1 MATAD
6 PEVIPAPVVRRE
18 DTVPPLPVPLVIG
31 VTGHRDLVAAELP
44 LLEQRVR
51 EFFQSLYT
59 RYPGV
64 SLDLL
69 SPLAEG
75 ADRLVAR
82 VALEL
87 NVRLIVPLPMHRDLY
102 LEDFEDPQ
110 SRDDFDAL
118 EAQGLPFEVPEWP
131 MPDALPDRGTERELQ
146 YARLGVF
153 IAAHC
158 HILLALW
165 DGMSSSQI
173 GGTAQVIEFHQRD
186 YMPGVSEQRGEPSL
200 NLINDE
206 SDLVYHLTCSRR
218 QHRRPLARAGEAS
231 WLTLDETNPR
241 TSELPERYDR
251 VFTRIA
257 EFNADALSNEK
268 KIEHEAW
275 ALSHADDP
283 VPEGA
288 RRIEQVFKAADW
300 LAGKFQRLYYRA
312 IRTMLSVAAA
322 AGFCFVAF
330 ADLPD
335 LPLMIYPYLGLFG
348 IGIAVFY
355 LEERGGWHRRFVDY
369 RALAESLR
377 IEFYWTTAGVRSATP
392 TKYNHDSYLSKQDV
406 ELGWIRH
413 VLRFATRRA
422 NIQRDDLPERAGLD
436 FAIDRWI
443 GEQRDYFG
451 RTAPRHAANHE
462 RNSLIGRFCLWAGL
476 VIAVIL
482 SLLQFSISDAVKV
495 PLMALMGL
503 LPLIT
508 AGVAVYS
515 HKKADM
521 ENIKKDRFM
530 HRIMT
535 EALRRLEGATTDDDR
550 REILRA
556 LGQTALDDEAQW
568 IMRQRE
574 RRPDT
579 QELG

>member
-218 QHRRPLARAGEAS
+218 QHRGPLARAGEAS

-241 TSELPERYDR
+241 TTELPERYDR

-257 EFNADALSNEK
+257 EFNRDALAHEK
-268 KIEHEAW
+268 AIERGSW
-275 ALSHADDP
+275 ALSRTNDP

-288 RRIEQVFKAADW
+288 HRIEHVFKAADW
-300 LAGKFQRLYYRA
+300 LALRFQRLYFRA
-312 IRTMLSVAAA
+312 LRTMLGVAAA

-330 ADLPD
+330 ADAD
-335 LPLMIYPYLGLFG
+335 LNLMIYPYLALFG
-348 IGIAVFY
+348 VGITVFY
-355 LEERGGWHRRFVDY
+355 IEQRGGWHRRHLDY

-377 IEFYWTTAGVRSATP
+377 IEFYWAVAGVTSSTP

-413 VLRFATRRA
+413 VLRFTSRRV
-422 NIQRDDLPERAGLD
+422 NTQMDVLDHAGVD

-451 RTAPRHAANHE
+451 HSAPRHAANHE
-462 RNSLIGRFCLWAGL
+462 RNALIGRFCFWAGI

-482 SLLQFSISDAVKV
+482 ALTQFSISDAIKT
-495 PLMALMGL
+495 PLMAMMGL
-503 LPLIT
+503 LPLV
-508 AGVAVYS
+508 AGAVTVYS

-535 EALRRLEGATTDDDR
+535 EALRRLKSATTDDER

-574 RRPDT
+574 RHPDS
-579 QELG
+579 QELA

>member
-1 MATAD
+1 MASVD
-6 PEVIPAPVVRRE
+6 PETTASATPE
-18 DTVPPLPVPLVIG
+18 DTVPPLPIPLVIG
-31 VTGHRDLVAAELP
+31 VTGHRDLVAEEYP

-51 EFFQSLYT
+51 EFFEGLRT

-64 SLDLL
+64 SLELL

-82 VALEL
+82 VALDL
-87 NVRLIVPLPMHRDLY
+87 KIRLIVPLPMQQDLY
-102 LEDFEDPQ
+102 LEDFEEPH
-110 SRDDFDAL
+110 SREEFDEL
-118 EAQGLPFEVPEWP
+118 VAQGRSFKVPEWP
-131 MPDALPDRGTERELQ
+131 MPEPLPDRGTERELQ

-153 IAAHC
+153 IASHC

-173 GGTAQVIEFHQRD
+173 GGTAQVIDFHQRD

-218 QHRRPLARAGEAS
+218 QHARPLARAGEAS

-251 VFTRIA
+251 VFTHIA
-257 EFNADALSNEK
+257 EFNSDARANQK
-268 KIEHEAW
+268 AIESEGW
-275 ALSHADDP
+275 ALSRTDDP
-283 VPEGA
+283 VPQGA
-288 RRIEQVFKAADW
+288 HRIEHVFKAADW
-300 LAGKFQRLYYRA
+300 LALRFQRFYYLA
-312 IRTMLSVAAA
+312 LRTMLGVAAA

-335 LPLMIYPYLGLFG
+335 QDLMIYPYLALFG
-348 IGIAVFY
+348 IGISVFY
-355 LEERGGWHRRFVDY
+355 IEQRGGWHRRHLDY

-377 IEFYWTTAGVRSATP
+377 IEFYWAAAGVTSTTP

-413 VLRFATRRA
+413 VLRFTSRRA
-422 NIQRDDLPERAGLD
+422 NAQVDVPEHAGVE

-451 RTAPRHAANHE
+451 RSAPRHAVNHE
-462 RNSLIGRFCLWAGL
+462 RNALIGRFCFWAGI

-482 SLLQFSISDAVKV
+482 ALTQFRISDAIKT

-535 EALRRLEGATTDDDR
+535 EALRRLENAATDDDR

-574 RRPDT
+574 RHPDS
-579 QELG
+579 QELA